1 VTSAAVVALMV
12 GAIGYHLKA
21 RDKISAVLP
30 AVITALVAIALL
42 ALSFTA

>member
-1 VTSAAVVALMV
+1 MV